1 MKNRRALIWFRND
14 LRTLD
19 NPALYHTMAEHHVQ
33 ACFIVCEKQW
43 QAHDIGANRLSFLR
57 DSLCTLAGALSQLG
71 VPLTVLSAADV
82 ADVPMLLIKHA
93 QACRANTIAFNR
105 EYPHDEHA
113 RDVQVEAAAAR
124 AGIAIE
130 AHHGTVALPP
140 GSVLK
145 SDKTPYSVFTPFKK
159 RWMTTA
165 QFNLANPLPAPQP
178 QGPAVDNTINW
189 DRAAT
194 PFTDWPAGEEVAV
207 ARLSRFLADQADRYE
222 ESRDVPSQ
230 DGTSKLSPYLS
241 NGSLSI
247 RQCLAAALTQN
258 QDKFSGGPVDTWIT
272 ELIWREFYHHVVALY
287 PHVSRGQ
294 AFRRHYDQIQ
304 WRHSPADLAAWKAGE
319 TGYPF
324 VDAGMKQLIKTGWM
338 HNRLRMITAMFLTKH
353 LLIDWREGERFF
365 MQQLIDGDFAANNG
379 GWQWSASTG
388 TDAVPYFRV
397 FNPSTQGRRFDPEGH
412 YVKTFLP
419 QLAGVEKRDLYEP
432 IAKGS
437 GVDYPAPIVDH
448 KFARDRALATFK
460 NV

>member
-1 MKNRRALIWFRND
+1 MTNQQTLVWFRND
-14 LRTLD
+14 LRTAD
-19 NPALYHTMAEHHVQ
+19 NPALYQAMTKGHAH
-33 ACFIVCEKQW
+33 ACFVICDPQW
-43 QAHDIGANRLSFLR
+43 RAHDVGANRLSFLR
-57 DSLCTLAGALSQLG
+57 SSLCVLADALSNLG
-71 VPLTVLSAADV
+71 VPLTLLRAADV
-82 ADVPMLLIKHA
+82 AEIPDQLVKHA
-93 QACRANTIAFNR
+93 LACNANTIAFNR

-113 RDVQVEAAAAR
+113 RDAQVEFAANR

-130 AHHGTVALPP
+130 THHGNVALPP
-140 GSVLK
+140 GSVVK
-145 SDKTPYSVFTPFKK
+145 PDNTPYSVFTPFKK
-159 RWMTTA
+159 RWIATA
-165 QFNLANPLPAPQP
+165 QYSLADPLPAPTP
-178 QGPAVDNTINW
+178 QGPALNNAINW
-189 DRAAT
+189 DRPAT
-194 PFTDWPAGEEVAV
+194 AFTEWPAGEDVAA

-222 ESRDVPSQ
+222 ESRDIPSQ
-230 DGTSKLSPYLS
+230 GGTSKLSPYLS

-247 RQCLAAALTQN
+247 KQCLSAALTLN
-258 QDKFSGGPVDTWIT
+258 RDKFKGGPIDAWIT

-294 AFRRHYDQIQ
+294 AFRRQYDQIQ
-304 WRHSPADLAAWKAGE
+304 WRNSPADLAAWKAGE

-324 VDAGMKQLIKTGWM
+324 VDAGMKQLINTGWM

-365 MQQLIDGDFAANNG
+365 MQHLIDGDFAANNG

-388 TDAVPYFRV
+388 TDAVPYFRI

-419 QLAGVEKRDLYEP
+419 QLAAVQKRDLYEP
-432 IAKGS
+432 TAK
-437 GVDYPAPIVDH
+437 VTDIDYPAPIVDH